1 MKQFFLIVAALVS
14 IATGAKADVIINST
28 NFPDDNFSNY
38 LLNLRDGRDG
48 KFVWEEL
55 YGTRVINVNDLAL

>member
-1 MKQFFLIVAALVS
+1 MKQFFLIVAALVA

-28 NFPDDNFSNY
+28 TFPDDNFSNY